1 MCTDQLLLCD
11 FIHLFVLMERLMV
24 LAYDISIILVSLF
37 DVCPSMQVVP
47 IEGETKVNDEKQK
60 VFSEILPEM
69 VISK

>member
-37 DVCPSMQVVP
+37 DVCSCMQVVP

>member
-1 MCTDQLLLCD
+1 
-11 FIHLFVLMERLMV
+11 MV

-37 DVCPSMQVVP
+37 DVCSCMQVVP